1 MLPGSEGKVNGCK
14 RAKFHRKLHLGRRSP
29 HSPAKNNQSGVGS
42 GMDNLGQW
50 GLGLGDAGFGVL
62 SPCNYGS
69 QEEADEGADEKT
81 DYEGN
86 HFSFSFSK

>member
-1 MLPGSEGKVNGCK
+1 MDARELNFIGSCTLAGEV
-14 RAKFHRKLHLGRRSP
+14 HIP
-29 HSPAKNNQSGVGS
+29 PQKNNQSGVGS